1 MLYGDWIGRWGKSFP
16 QAEALVDIS
25 RNRRYTYGELGEDV
39 HRMANFLL
47 ADLGIK
53 KGDRV
58 AVLSLNRAEYITL
71 FLATSRIGAILVPLN
86 FRLAVN
92 EFIYY
97 LEDSSPKVFFFD
109 REHRSVV
116 AELKQKARIPRYVC
130 FDEDDG
136 DGQSLS
142 PARGTLSPDPPPEV
156 PLGADDPQLI
166 IYTSGTTGLPK
177 GVVMTYGMITWNSI
191 NTNMG
196 WGLHRG
202 ERTILHSALF
212 YTAGWNVFTLPL
224 FHSLGTNI
232 LIQRFDADLVL
243 DLIERE
249 RITVFFAV
257 PTMFQMMI
265 ESPKFRTADFSS
277 VWFMVSGGAPLT
289 EKIFETFKREKGIH
303 LWEGYGLTEVG
314 PNNFMAN
321 GKLKTVGHPMPHV
334 DVRLIDDQGREVPAG
349 QEGEL
354 LLRGDHICSGYWNKP
369 QATADAIRDGWFQTG
384 DLARIDG
391 DGHLS
396 IVGRK
401 KDMLISGGI
410 NIYPAEIE
418 RVLESHPKVAGA
430 AVIGV
435 PDEKWGEVGKA
446 VIETEPGESFT
457 LEELQKFLGDRMA
470 KYKIP
475 KYMVVVA
482 ALPRTVA
489 SAKVQKFVLKEKHGK
504 ADNR

>member
-1 MLYGDWIGRWGKSFP
+1 MLYGDWIGRWGRSYP
-16 QAEALVDIS
+16 DVEALVDIR
-25 RNRRYTYGELGEDV
+25 RNRRYTYGELRDDV
-39 HRMANFLL
+39 HRMANFL
-47 ADLGIK
+47 ASDLRIR

-58 AVLSLNRAEYITL
+58 AVLALNRAEYIAL
-71 FLATSRIGAILVPLN
+71 FFATSRLGAILVPLN

-92 EFIYY
+92 EFVYY
-97 LEDSSPKVFFFD
+97 LEDSTPSAFFFD
-109 REHRSVV
+109 KEHSSVV
-116 AELKQKARIPRYVC
+116 ADLKSKVNIPFYVC
-130 FDEDDG
+130 FDDDG
-136 DGQSLS
+136 SFGQSLPS
-142 PARGTLSPDPPPEV
+142 VWTKLPADPPPEV
-156 PLGADDPQLI
+156 PLDPEDPQLI

-177 GVVMTYGMITWNSI
+177 GVIMSYGMLTWNSI

-196 WGLHRG
+196 WGLHRK

-224 FHSLGTNI
+224 FHSLGTNV
-232 LIQRFDADLVL
+232 LIQRFDAGLVL
-243 DLIERE
+243 DLIARE

-265 ESPKFRTADFSS
+265 ESPKFETTDFSS
-277 VWFMVSGGAPLT
+277 VRFMVSGGAPLT
-289 EKIFETFKREKGIH
+289 EKIFETFKKRKGIH

-334 DVRLIDDQGREVPAG
+334 DIKLIDTDSREVAPG

-354 LLRGDHICSGYWNKP
+354 LLRGDNVCSGYWNKP
-369 QATADAIRDGWFQTG
+369 EVTAEAIHDGWFYTG
-384 DLARIDG
+384 DLAKVDE

-410 NIYPAEIE
+410 NVYPAEIE
-418 RVLESHPKVAGA
+418 RVLEVHPAVAGA

-446 VIETEPGESFT
+446 VVELKPGGRLT

-470 KYKIP
+470 KYKVP
-475 KYMVVVA
+475 KYMVIID

-489 SAKVQKFVLKEKHGK
+489 SAKVQKFILKKEHGK
-504 ADNR
+504 ADNL